1 MSKIRF
7 GIVGTGAIAQTYAQ
21 VFQSSRLCKLVAA
34 VDTKEEA
41 ARSFAEPFR
50 ASIFSD
56 YRQLADRKLVDAVV
70 IATPPNTHSRIA
82 IDLMNRGIHILCE
95 KPLCFSREDAL
106 RMIDAASKNKVT
118 FTMASKFRYV
128 ADIIKAKSIV
138 ASGAIGRVLEFENYF
153 TCCTDM
159 SNRWNAE
166 ARISGGGVLIDNGT
180 HSVDLIR
187 YLCGEIQDVM
197 AIETARVN
205 ELEVEESVRL
215 IARVRG
221 GVLALADLSWAID
234 KQIPDFVRIYGDN
247 GTICIG
253 WNRSRYKIKSSADW
267 ITFGNG
273 YDKLKAF
280 RAKVENFC
288 RAIYGEEELLIKPE
302 DALASVEVIEAAY
315 RSLRRNLWEKVQKAQ
330 VSIH

>member
-34 VDTKEEA
+34 VDIREDA
-41 ARSFAEPFR
+41 ARSFAEPFH
-50 ASIFSD
+50 ASVFSD
-56 YRQLADRKLVDAVV
+56 YRRLADRKLVDAVV
-70 IATPPNTHSRIA
+70 IATPPNTHSQMA
-82 IDLMNRGIHILCE
+82 IDLMNQGIHVLCE
-95 KPLCFSREDAL
+95 KPLCLSREEAL
-106 RMIDAASKNKVT
+106 RMMDAASKNKVT

-128 ADIIKAKSIV
+128 SDIIKAKSIV
-138 ASGAIGRVLEFENYF
+138 ASGAIGRILEFENYF
-153 TCCTDM
+153 TCRTDM
-159 SNRWNAE
+159 SNRWNSDV
-166 ARISGGGVLIDNGT
+166 RISGGGVLIDNGT

-187 YLCGEIQDVM
+187 YLCGEIQDAM

-205 ELEVEESVRL
+205 GLKVEESVRL
-215 IARVRG
+215 IARVSNG
-221 GVLALADLSWAID
+221 ILALADLSWAID
-234 KQIPDFVRIYGDN
+234 KQIPDFIRIYGDN
-247 GTICIG
+247 GTICVG

-315 RSLRRNLWEKVQKAQ
+315 RSLRRNLWEKVQRAQ
-330 VSIH
+330 VSVH